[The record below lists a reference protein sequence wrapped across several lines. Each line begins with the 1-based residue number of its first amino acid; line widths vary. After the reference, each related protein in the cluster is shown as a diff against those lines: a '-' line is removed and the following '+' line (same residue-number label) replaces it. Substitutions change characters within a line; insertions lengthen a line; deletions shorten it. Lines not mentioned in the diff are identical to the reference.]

1 MTFNLGSTAK
11 LDVAVYKKKT
21 SYKERKVLN
30 FCKEILVMF
39 TALT

>member
-11 LDVAVYKKKT
+11 LYVAVYKKKT

-30 FCKEILVMF
+30 FCEEILVMF